1 VHAHGCLFCALLL
14 QSLELLV
21 LHLPSRNTINDS
33 LQMIAKTNIIIIII
47 IIIRRRR
54 SPSCMIMQQTN

>member
-21 LHLPSRNTINDS
+21 LHLPSCNTINDS

-47 IIIRRRR
+47 IRRRKV
-54 SPSCMIMQQTN
+54 